1 MPEERMT
8 NEKDIVWGRNAV
20 SALIE
25 DSPKRIMKILMAR
38 DSHHQ
43 AVKKIEESC
52 RREAILFQWVD
63 RSSIERICPKMS
75 HQGVVALV
83 SPVEMRDVGTILQ
96 YLPKEPEPALVLLL
110 DRLQDPGNLGSIVRS
125 AESFGASAI
134 VIPKRRAALPTGTVL
149 KASAG
154 AASRVPILTTPN
166 LLYALDQLEPAGFWS
181 VAMDHQASQAL
192 DETPLPSRLALVV
205 GGEGQ
210 GISRPVESRCDER
223 RRIPMTG
230 KTGSLNAAVAT
241 AIAMFVWKRMI
252 DKAGSAP

>member
-1 MPEERMT
+1 MPEERKSDDQ
-8 NEKDIVWGRNAV
+8 EIVWGRNAV
-20 SALIE
+20 LAQME
-25 DSPKRIMKILMAR
+25 ESPKRIRKILMSR

-43 AVKKIEESC
+43 AVRKIEEIC
-52 RREAILFQWVD
+52 RRDAIPFQWVD
-63 RSSIERICPKMS
+63 RLSIERICPKTV

-83 SPVEMRDVGTILQ
+83 SPVEMHDVTTILQ
-96 YLPKEPEPALVLLL
+96 YLPRQPEPALVLLL

-125 AESFGASAI
+125 AESFGASAV
-134 VIPKRRAALPTGTVL
+134 VIPKRRAALPSGTVL

-154 AASRVPILTTPN
+154 AASRLPILTTPN

-181 VAMDHQASQAL
+181 VAMDHRAIEPL
-192 DETPLPSRLALVV
+192 DGNPLPLRLALVV

-210 GISRPVESRCDER
+210 GISRPVEARCDER
-223 RRIPMTG
+223 RRIPMSG